1 MPLKNKEIKVLFVS
15 RWYPNRIDAMEG
27 LFVRKHALAVSLYN
41 EVQVLFV
48 KEDKAVTH
56 REVVVAE
63 VDNIKETIVY
73 YPFSKIRALRA
84 IRYFTALFYGY
95 RQVLSQ
101 GFSPQILHV
110 NVLTR
115 VGFFA
120 YLLKLFTH
128 KPYLV
133 SEHWSRYLPHG
144 YYATTTA
151 LHKWLTRLV
160 VKNAAYFIPV
170 SNVLKSALDS
180 FCLKNPNC
188 RIVHNTI
195 EDFFFEHSTR
205 EKRNVK
211 RLLHISCFDEK
222 AKNVKG
228 IIRAFGNLYQ
238 KRQDVEL
245 VIVGT
250 GQDFNSI
257 KFFVEE
263 EYDKIPI
270 ALVGEQ
276 TPDEVAAWLYS
287 SDVFVLFSN
296 YETSGVV
303 LMESLASGT
312 PVISTPCGIAPEI
325 ITKDNGAIVPFAD
338 EQALTEKME
347 WMINHQSNFDKD
359 KISRSAEQFRFR
371 SVGEQLSDI
380 YTTIIEGRNKETP
393 VASV

>member
-1 MPLKNKEIKVLFVS
+1 MPLKSKEIKVLFLS

-48 KEDKAVTH
+48 KEDKAVKH
-56 REVVVAE
+56 QEVVTTKFE
-63 VDNIKETIVY
+63 NIKETIVY
-73 YPFSKIRALRA
+73 YPFSKVRALRA
-84 IRYFTALFYGY
+84 IRYFKSLFYGY
-95 RQVLSQ
+95 RQVLAQ

-133 SEHWSRYLPHG
+133 SEHWSRYLPQG
-144 YYATTTA
+144 YYATTTV

-160 VKNAAYFIPV
+160 VKNASYFIPV
-170 SNVLKSALDS
+170 SNVLKSALDT

-188 RIVHNTI
+188 MIVHNTI
-195 EDFFFEHSTR
+195 EDFFFEHSIHA
-205 EKRNVK
+205 ERNVK

-228 IIRAFGNLYQ
+228 IIRAFGNLCQ
-238 KRQDVEL
+238 KRQNVEL

-257 KFFVEE
+257 KLFIAENYAE
-263 EYDKIPI
+263 LPI
-270 ALVGEQ
+270 SLIGEQ
-276 TPDEVAAWLYS
+276 TPDEVSAWLHS

-325 ITKDNGAIVPFAD
+325 ITKDNGLLVPFAD

-347 WMINHQSNFDKD
+347 WMIEHQSGFDKE
-359 KISRSAEQFRFR
+359 KIRQSAKQFRFC
-371 SVGEQLSDI
+371 SIGKQLSDI
-380 YTTIIEGRNKETP
+380 YKTIIEG
-393 VASV
+393 